1 MGEKVNINTSSV
13 LQVSITVNDLYSE
26 DIIITTDTTGFTLS
40 AKKVSA
46 RAGTFLAIRSDDN
59 TFFINGCGSVS
70 SEVPLVVTGYKWRL
84 RVTDSSL
91 SLGCNGLTVLH
102 FRFEKFGA
110 KCREVFTGVYDS
122 ITVHSE
128 DQTLKAEVIKRG

>member
-1 MGEKVNINTSSV
+1 MGEKVNINTSSA
-13 LQVSITVNDLYSE
+13 LQVSVTVNDLYSE

-46 RAGTFLAIRSDDN
+46 GTFLAIISDDN
-59 TFFINGCGSVS
+59 KFFINGCGSVS
-70 SEVPLVVTGYKWRL
+70 SELPLAVKGYKWRL

-91 SLGCNGLTVLH
+91 SLGCNGLTVLY

-110 KCREVFTGVYDS
+110 KCNEVFTGVYDS